1 MGQFGGTF
9 PFTSW
14 GQTSWG
20 AQVWALDQL
29 CCRVHQSCGR
39 CTGRQE
45 EATLMAS
52 NPSSKFF
59 TCICATL
66 MVLLLLHKPAM
77 GKLTFYVCSIYYHTF
92 IQCTILTLPMALLQT
107 LCALPLCSHHH
118 FFILLRYLGETLFLW
133 NHSGRDPKER
143 CRKKIQIHVGTLWN
157 PSIPIYLSGKGQCRP
172 LAWFS
177 VPLSPCVK
185 EE

>member
-1 MGQFGGTF
+1 MGWFGGTF

-14 GQTSWG
+14 GWTSWW
-20 AQVWALDQL
+20 AQVWALAQL
-29 CCRVHQSCGR
+29 CCGVHWSCGW

-45 EATLMAS
+45 ETTLVAG
-52 NPSSKFF
+52 NPPSKF

-66 MVLLLLHKPAM
+66 MVLLLLHKLAM
-77 GKLTFYVCSIYYHTF
+77 VNLTFYVCSMHYHTF
-92 IQCTILTLPMALLQT
+92 IQCTILPPPMALLQT
-107 LCALPLCSHHH
+107 PCALPLCSHHH
-118 FFILLRYLGETLFLW
+118 FFMLLRYLGEYLFLW

-143 CRKKIQIHVGTLWN
+143 CRKTMQMHVGALLN
-157 PSIPIYLSGKGQCRP
+157 PSIPVYLSGKGQRRP

-185 EE
+185 KE